1 MHTMSSMRTM
11 LTSIGLVGVVCVG
24 YGMWAIISPG
34 EERKREM
41 LKVLKHCSF
50 INEKHKPVIISLH
63 ECGVMFLRLVAGND
77 SCHCLSTISFI
88 MNVVVQGFTRSLI
101 SELI

>member
-1 MHTMSSMRTM
+1 MSSMRTM

-41 LKVLKHCSF
+41 LKNLPEANPVRMEESRKRNALMMQVLKDAA
-50 INEKHKPVIISLH
+50 ET
-63 ECGVMFLRLVAGND
+63 ND
-77 SCHCLSTISFI
+77 NIARGYGS
-88 MNVVVQGFTRSLI
+88 QK
-101 SELI
+101 

>member
-1 MHTMSSMRTM
+1 MSSMRTM

-41 LKVLKHCSF
+41 LKNLPEANPVRMEESRKRNALMLQVLKDAA
-50 INEKHKPVIISLH
+50 ET
-63 ECGVMFLRLVAGND
+63 ND
-77 SCHCLSTISFI
+77 NIARGIGS
-88 MNVVVQGFTRSLI
+88 QK
-101 SELI
+101 

>member
-1 MHTMSSMRTM
+1 MSSMRTM

-41 LKVLKHCSF
+41 LKNLPEANPVRMEESRKRNALMMQVLKDAA
-50 INEKHKPVIISLH
+50 ET
-63 ECGVMFLRLVAGND
+63 ND
-77 SCHCLSTISFI
+77 NIARGIGS
-88 MNVVVQGFTRSLI
+88 QK
-101 SELI
+101 